1 MYQACSPYPCTV
13 MLTSCDL
20 KADNRGLNAD
30 LNAYLNA
37 DLNADLNAYLNAE
50 MSMHKSGTN
59 PTLTCMQTA
68 KVAAFTQ

>member
-20 KADNRGLNAD
+20 KADNRG
-30 LNAYLNA
+30 
-37 DLNADLNAYLNAE
+37 LNADLNAYLNAE

>member
-20 KADNRGLNAD
+20 KADNRG
-30 LNAYLNA
+30 LNA